1 MQLRE
6 LECFRTLM
14 LSGTMT
20 RAAEEL
26 GISQPAVS
34 ATIATLEKK
43 IGFTLFARQ
52 AGRLRPTP
60 EAHLFFNEV
69 SRSLAAFESTERAA
83 AEIREGKRGS
93 LSILAYPS
101 ISIALLPRILS
112 LFMAER
118 PDIRINLVSR
128 SSYVVKELIST
139 QQFDF
144 AIAELPTDHP
154 ADRTERF
161 SYRCD
166 CILPNDHSLIA
177 RDVVTAQDL
186 SNIPFI
192 SLFRDHTTSHQLATA
207 FSLANARWNIAAE
220 VQYFVSVCELVA
232 AGCGVGLVDPV
243 ISAPFTGEVTR
254 RRFEPAITYEIGL
267 LYPDRALSVIAQEFV
282 ALVRK
287 HLADCQYPVS
297 NTTSRP

>member
-6 LECFRTLM
+6 LEYFRTLM

-34 ATIATLEKK
+34 VTIATLEKK
-43 IGFTLFARQ
+43 IGFKLFARQ

-69 SRSLAAFESTERAA
+69 SRSLAAFDSTMRAA

-139 QQFDF
+139 QQFDL

-166 CILPNDHSLIA
+166 CILPNDHPLVA

-207 FSLANARWNIAAE
+207 FSLANAKWNIAAE

-254 RRFEPAITYEIGL
+254 RPFEPAITYEIGL
-267 LYPDRALSVIAQEFV
+267 LYPDKALSVIAQEFL

-287 HLADCQYPVS
+287 HLADCQYPA
-297 NTTSRP
+297 